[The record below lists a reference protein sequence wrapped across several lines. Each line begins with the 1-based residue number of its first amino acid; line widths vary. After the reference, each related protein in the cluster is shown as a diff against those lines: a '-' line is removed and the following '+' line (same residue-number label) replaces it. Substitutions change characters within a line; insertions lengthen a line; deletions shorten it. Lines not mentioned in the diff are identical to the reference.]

1 MGSAC
6 VGSSA
11 RIESADDK
19 RHRLMQFPR
28 LPRLDGNH
36 NEMTTGTR
44 SAASLLAIGMVI
56 AWSVGAQYSHAQN
69 TRWAN
74 SYPANSQAAIT
85 RVPILDTAHTT
96 VLDQYGAAR
105 VQHARQVAEQF
116 RSFQRTAS
124 PVVANVASENAAF
137 VDQWANLAESYQS
150 LSYRVANTVSKLN
163 ATSSDLEDVRAKLA
177 NYGLTPT
184 VGLLLRHKKEQLD
197 QWQTN
202 GSTNLFA
209 TDELARS
216 RQKQLEL
223 EMVRYD
229 GIDPAKQAA
238 KLVAEAGV
246 DAIGFQHAATVS
258 DVQNLLQQRFQW
270 LDELKRGYRDYQQ
283 NLNDLDSSATDYKN
297 LITEYRELI
306 NRHIIWIRSE
316 DHLSLNDV
324 RQLNGGLAAL
334 FDSARSADFG
344 YSLKRKSQV
353 DGASGIGVVSL
364 VVLLLLTRWLAK
376 NWLKEISGR
385 RRMRDATDNAR
396 KVAVSLITI
405 FVAFTIPAAIYAM
418 ARWFDSGVIF
428 ESTSHTASG
437 LYAASL
443 VALLIELPRQLLC
456 NYGYIDKYSGI
467 DLPRRQRGVAYLTL
481 VGFGLILAAYIVT
494 LASVIDLGIWRASVG
509 RFGFIA
515 SLLLVAWTLHLALRP
530 NGGLLEPLLAK
541 VGGGVIHTF
550 RVVIYLIAVGF
561 PLAMIILSA
570 LGYGFTANEMVKR
583 AIVTVVAG
591 LVAATLWPA
600 VKIIASR
607 LWQGLTGATPIRRF
621 DQYGEIKE
629 EPTAGILTEHYLELK
644 HHLAFLCQCA
654 LVVGAI
660 VCFGAIWIDAFPT
673 VRMGNP
679 VVWTVQG
686 TALRS
691 TTDAADFATT
701 ESVVELK
708 NVTVLHLLLAAA
720 TLFVAFQLA
729 KLLPAL
735 FDALV
740 LQRVSFDEGMEHFS
754 LVLGRCLLFGVG
766 CFIACQLIGI
776 RWQAIQ
782 WLAVGL
788 TIGVGFGLQDMVRNL
803 FGGLVVLFEKPAR
816 LGDLITVGRVT
827 GRVAAQKFRTT
838 VLSDDDGREVIIPNK
853 NFVSEEVV
861 NWMGAGRLNV
871 IPLEVAV
878 KRDQRPADVCR
889 ALQEL
894 VIEQPDVLLTPAPQ
908 ATLVCVGKTSQRI
921 EVRAWIEDGQDPGR
935 YRDQLLKVVS
945 KFLREKDW
953 LVANQPAQP
962 RVRPISDEMLD
973 RSQASLAHRTR
984 KRSA

>member
-1 MGSAC
+1 
-6 VGSSA
+6 
-11 RIESADDK
+11 
-19 RHRLMQFPR
+19 
-28 LPRLDGNH
+28 
-36 NEMTTGTR
+36 
-44 SAASLLAIGMVI
+44 
-56 AWSVGAQYSHAQN
+56 
-69 TRWAN
+69 
-74 SYPANSQAAIT
+74 
-85 RVPILDTAHTT
+85 

-116 RSFQRTAS
+116 RSYQRSAS
-124 PVVANVASENAAF
+124 PVVAKVASDNAAF
-137 VDQWANLAESYQS
+137 VDQWAILAESYQS
-150 LSYRVANTVSKLN
+150 LSYRVANITAKLN
-163 ATSSDLEDVRAKLA
+163 ATSGDLEDVRAKLA

-197 QWQTN
+197 QWQTD

-209 TDELARS
+209 TDELTRS

-229 GIDPAKQAA
+229 GADSTRQATI
-238 KLVAEAGV
+238 LVSEAGV
-246 DAIGFQHAATVS
+246 STIGFQHAATVS
-258 DVQNLLQQRFQW
+258 DVQTLLQQRSQW

-283 NLNDLDSSATDYKN
+283 KLNDLDSTATDYKN

-306 NRHIIWIRSE
+306 NRHIIWIRS
-316 DHLSLNDV
+316 DNHVTFNDV
-324 RQLNGGLAAL
+324 RQLQGGVAAL

-344 YSLKRKSQV
+344 YSLKRKSQA
-353 DGASGIGVVSL
+353 DGASGIGVASL
-364 VVLLLLTRWLAK
+364 VMLLLLMRWLAK
-376 NWLKEISGR
+376 NWQKEISGR

-396 KVAVSLITI
+396 KVAVSLLTI
-405 FVAFTIPAAIYAM
+405 FISFMIPTAIYAM
-418 ARWFDSGVIF
+418 ARWLDSGIIF
-428 ESTSHTASG
+428 ESTLHAAGG

-443 VALLIELPRQLLC
+443 VALLIELPRQLLS
-456 NYGYIDKYSGI
+456 NYGYIDKFSGI
-467 DLPRRQRGVAYLTL
+467 ELPRRQRGVAYLTL
-481 VGFGLILAAYIVT
+481 IGVGLVLAAYIVT

-515 SLLLVAWTLHLALRP
+515 SLLLVAWTFHLAFRP
-530 NGGLLEPLLAK
+530 SGGLLEPLLAK

-550 RVVIYLIAVGF
+550 RIVIYLIAVGF
-561 PLAMIILSA
+561 PLAMIVLSA
-570 LGYGFTANEMVKR
+570 LGYGFTANEMIKR
-583 AIVTVVAG
+583 AIVTIVAG

-607 LWQGLTGATPIRRF
+607 VWQGLIGATPVRRF

-644 HHLAFLCQCA
+644 HHLAFLCKCA

-673 VRMGNP
+673 ARMGNP
-679 VVWTVQG
+679 VVWTVQN

-691 TTDAADFATT
+691 TTDAAGFAMT

-708 NVTVLHLLLAAA
+708 NVTVLHLLLATA

-740 LQRVSFDEGMEHFS
+740 LQRVSFDEGMEHFT
-754 LVLGRCLLFGVG
+754 LVLGRCLLFGAG

-838 VLSDDDGREVIIPNK
+838 VLSDEEGREVIIPNK

-871 IPLEVAV
+871 IPFEVAV
-878 KRDQRPADVCR
+878 TRDQRPADVCR
-889 ALQEL
+889 VLQEL

-921 EVRAWIEDGQDPGR
+921 EVRAWIEDGQDPSR
-935 YRDQLLKVVS
+935 YREQLLKVVT

-962 RVRPISDEMLD
+962 KVRPINDEMSD
-973 RSQASLAHRTR
+973 RSHTSLTHRTR